1 MQLHFQF
8 CIFARYY
15 SKAHVDNNK
24 LKIGLFNESFPP
36 IQDGVAQVVENYA
49 KLLSER
55 GHDVTVAT
63 AKVPFF
69 DYPVTYHVKN
79 IVSVPL
85 IFRLPYRVG
94 LPVWMAPFQPILNF
108 KAEIYHLHS
117 PFTSGRIALKLG
129 KKFNAPVVATFHSK
143 YRDDFLRSVKSDRVA
158 DLMVK
163 RIVGVFEEADEVW
176 VPQEGVKE
184 VLRSY
189 GYRGPIE
196 VVSNAID
203 YDLSDLD
210 LPMLRKQA
218 RQMLDVDGDTPCFLF
233 VGQIIKEKR
242 VDFILDA
249 LTTLHEKGYRFKM
262 FYVGTGYWVEEL
274 KLKIRLR
281 HLRDCVIYKG
291 QISDRS
297 ALQLYYAAA
306 DLFLFPS
313 LYDTFGLVIREA
325 AVHRT
330 PSLMMRQALCAKG
343 IKEDVSGFLVDDTSP
358 EAFALKIIEIM
369 DNKTLYNSVC
379 DHAEEDLGLTW
390 KKLMPE
396 VEDRYRSLIK
406 RKQSK

>member
-1 MQLHFQF
+1 M
-8 CIFARYY
+8 
-15 SKAHVDNNK
+15 
-24 LKIGLFNESFPP
+24 
-36 IQDGVAQVVENYA
+36 
-49 KLLSER
+49 
-55 GHDVTVAT
+55 
-63 AKVPFF
+63 
-69 DYPVTYHVKN
+69 
-79 IVSVPL
+79 
-85 IFRLPYRVG
+85 
-94 LPVWMAPFQPILNF
+94 
-108 KAEIYHLHS
+108 
-117 PFTSGRIALKLG
+117 
-129 KKFNAPVVATFHSK
+129 
-143 YRDDFLRSVKSDRVA
+143 
-158 DLMVK
+158 
-163 RIVGVFEEADEVW
+163 
-176 VPQEGVKE
+176 
-184 VLRSY
+184 
-189 GYRGPIE
+189 
-196 VVSNAID
+196 
-203 YDLSDLD
+203 
-210 LPMLRKQA
+210 
-218 RQMLDVDGDTPCFLF
+218 
-233 VGQIIKEKR
+233 
-242 VDFILDA
+242 DFILDA
-249 LTTLHEKGYRFKM
+249 LTTLHERGYRFKM

-330 PSLMMRQALCAKG
+330 PSLMMRHALCAKG

>member
-8 CIFARYY
+8 CTFARYY

-143 YRDDFLRSVKSDRVA
+143 YRDDFLRSVKSNRVA

-233 VGQIIKEKR
+233 VG
-242 VDFILDA
+242 
-249 LTTLHEKGYRFKM
+249 
-262 FYVGTGYWVEEL
+262 
-274 KLKIRLR
+274 
-281 HLRDCVIYKG
+281 
-291 QISDRS
+291 
-297 ALQLYYAAA
+297 
-306 DLFLFPS
+306 
-313 LYDTFGLVIREA
+313 EA
-325 AVHRT
+325 
-330 PSLMMRQALCAKG
+330 C
-343 IKEDVSGFLVDDTSP
+343 GFHT
-358 EAFALKIIEIM
+358 
-369 DNKTLYNSVC
+369 
-379 DHAEEDLGLTW
+379 
-390 KKLMPE
+390 
-396 VEDRYRSLIK
+396 
-406 RKQSK
+406 